1 MQEKN
6 YTLKEILLSV
16 FRIKDNKLKK
26 RLIHNNAIF
35 GGLNNN
41 WIKAVFFILPFAMY
55 AAVFNPTVF
64 KALGIA
70 QAIVFYIILLVMAM
84 QIIIG
89 ITYFNNKKTIK
100 EATKEWEKYFPTI
113 NFRMILSSGVTPYVD
128 FKKHYESTLD
138 DNLDEE
144 MTTIRLTDAFKEM
157 EEENSI
163 LVEAMNRDKQKIEKE
178 KENKAKRK
186 GK

>member
-6 YTLKEILLSV
+6 YTLNDILLSV
-16 FRIKDNKLKK
+16 FTIKDNKLKK

-41 WIKAVFFILPFAMY
+41 WIKLVFFILPFAMY
-55 AAVFNPTVF
+55 AAVFNPTAF

-89 ITYFNNKKTIK
+89 ITYFNNKKVVK
-100 EATKEWEKYFPTI
+100 KATKEWEKYFPNI
-113 NFRMILSSGVTPYVD
+113 DFKMILSSGVTPYVD
-128 FKKHYESTLD
+128 FKKHYESALHD
-138 DNLDEE
+138 DLNEE
-144 MTTIRLTDAFKEM
+144 AMKKRLVDAFKEM

-163 LVEAMNRDKQKIEKE
+163 LVDAMRRDKEK
-178 KENKAKRK
+178 KE

>member
-6 YTLKEILLSV
+6 YTLNDILLSV
-16 FRIKDNKLKK
+16 FTIKDNKLKK

-35 GGLNNN
+35 GGINSN
-41 WIKAVFFILPFAMY
+41 WIKLVFFILPFAMY

-64 KALGIA
+64 KELGIA

-84 QIIIG
+84 QIVVG
-89 ITYFNNKKTIK
+89 VTYFNNKKTIK
-100 EATKEWEKYFPTI
+100 KATKEWEKYFPNI
-113 NFRMILSSGVTPYVD
+113 DFKMILSSGVTPYMD
-128 FKKHYESTLD
+128 FKKHYESVLD
-138 DNLDEE
+138 DNLDEKAMKE
-144 MTTIRLTDAFKEM
+144 RLTEAFKEM

-163 LVEAMNRDKQKIEKE
+163 LVEAMKKDKE
-178 KENKAKRK
+178 KRE